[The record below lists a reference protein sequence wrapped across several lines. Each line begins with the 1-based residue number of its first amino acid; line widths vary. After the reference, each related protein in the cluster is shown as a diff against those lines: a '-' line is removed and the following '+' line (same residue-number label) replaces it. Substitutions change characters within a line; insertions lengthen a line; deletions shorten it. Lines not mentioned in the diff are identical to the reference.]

1 MAAAAPR
8 IALAAIVLCA
18 AACAPLV
25 EIAFDRTPVT
35 VDTPIGFSTRW
46 RLLQATADPAECEA
60 WLETAGVAF
69 TPVQDRSVSELC
81 VVTAAGV
88 VSELG
93 APTVRFSPRRPMMTC
108 QLAAALALWRRQ
120 SVEPAAEEIL
130 GASVREIEHL
140 GVYACRPVN
149 GGLPG
154 RPSAHARA
162 AAIDVAGFKLSD
174 GRAVTVSRDW
184 GSEGAEGR
192 FLRRIRDD
200 ACEIFGATLSPD
212 YNAAHANHLHLEAG
226 PGGACA

>member
-8 IALAAIVLCA
+8 IALAAVVVCA
-18 AACAPLV
+18 AACGPLLEITYGRKPMTV
-25 EIAFDRTPVT
+25 E
-35 VDTPIGFSTRW
+35 TPIGFSTRS
-46 RLLQATADPAECEA
+46 RLLQATSDPAACET
-60 WLETAGVAF
+60 WLATAGVAF
-69 TPVQDRSVSELC
+69 TPVADRSVSEFC
-81 VVTAAGV
+81 SVSAAGRV
-88 VSELG
+88 GELG
-93 APTVRFSPRRPMMTC
+93 TPSVRFSPRRPMMTC

-130 GASVREIEHL
+130 GASIREIDHL

-149 GGLPG
+149 GGVPG

-174 GRAVTVSRDW
+174 GRAVTVARDW
-184 GSEGAEGR
+184 SSDGAEGR

-226 PGGACA
+226 PGGACS

>member
-8 IALAAIVLCA
+8 IALAAVVVC

-25 EIAFDRTPVT
+25 DIAFDRTPVT
-35 VDTPIGFSTRW
+35 IDSPIGLSTRS
-46 RLLQATADPAECEA
+46 RLMQATANPAACEA
-60 WLETAGVAF
+60 WLATAGVAF
-69 TPVQDRSVSELC
+69 TPVEDRSVTEFCS
-81 VVTAAGV
+81 VSAAGM

-93 APTVRFSPRRPMMTC
+93 APSVRFSPRRPMMTC

-130 GASVREIEHL
+130 GSSVREIDHL
-140 GVYACRPVN
+140 GVYACRPVD
-149 GGLPG
+149 GGVAG

-162 AAIDVAGFKLSD
+162 AAIDVAGFRLSD

-184 GSEGAEGR
+184 FSDGAEGR

-200 ACEIFGATLSPD
+200 ACEIFGTTLSPD

-226 PGGACA
+226 PGGACG